1 MNRETW
7 LTHAGSVT
15 DPMTG
20 AVVPPL
26 YAATTFQRDDQY
38 HLPSEHVY
46 ARYGHP
52 LATQVEATLAGLDGG
67 GEALIFN
74 SGLSAMAAL
83 LDTVP
88 TGSNIAIPRVMY
100 HGGRDLVHRREQ
112 QGLLRVVTFEST
124 SAESLQQAMQA
135 EPVDLVW
142 VETMSNPTWDVT
154 DVDAVADVARE
165 GEARLAVDSTVTPP
179 VTFRP
184 LEHGADYVFHSATKY
199 LNGHSDVTAGALV
212 ARDSDERWVDAAE
225 VRKLAGS
232 ILPPFETWL
241 LLRGLRT
248 LHLRF
253 ERSSSNAQLVAE
265 HLDGHDAVE
274 AVSYPGLANHP
285 GHEVARRLFDGGFG
299 GMVSFHV
306 AGDAEAAI
314 RVATRL
320 NVIKPATSLGGVES
334 LIEHRASVE
343 GTGSP
348 VAPNLLRLSIGIEN
362 PDDLVADLDQA
373 LA

>member
-7 LTHAGSVT
+7 LAHAGSVT

-26 YAATTFQRDDQY
+26 HAATTFRRDDQY
-38 HLPSEHVY
+38 RLPSEYVY

-52 LATQVEATLAGLDGG
+52 LSVQTEATLSALDEG
-67 GEALIFN
+67 GEALVFN

-83 LDTVP
+83 LDTLP
-88 TGSNIAIPRVMY
+88 TGAGIAVPEVMY
-100 HGGRDLVHRREQ
+100 HGGRDLVERRRRH
-112 QGLLRVVTFEST
+112 GRLRVATFDST
-124 SAESLQQAMQA
+124 SAESLDRTLR
-135 EPVDLVW
+135 ESSVDLVW
-142 VETMSNPTWDVT
+142 VETISNPTWDVT
-154 DVDAVADVARE
+154 DIEAAAAVAH
-165 GEARLAVDSTVTPP
+165 GGGARLAVDSTVTPP

-199 LNGHSDVTAGALV
+199 LNGHSDVTAGV
-212 ARDSDERWVDAAE
+212 IVCRESDEMWLDAIEA
-225 VRKLAGS
+225 RKLAGS
-232 ILPPFETWL
+232 ILPPFEAWL

-265 HLDGHDAVE
+265 HLERHPAVE
-274 AVSYPGLANHP
+274 TVLYPGLPSHP
-285 GHEVARRLFDGGFG
+285 GHELALRQFETGPG
-299 GMVSFHV
+299 GMLSFLV
-306 AGDAEAAI
+306 AGGAEEAI

-320 NVIKPATSLGGVES
+320 DVIKPATSLGGVES
-334 LIEHRASVE
+334 LVEHRASVQ
-343 GTGSP
+343 GPDSP
-348 VAPNLLRLSIGIEN
+348 VAPTLLRLSIGIED
-362 PDDLVADLDQA
+362 PDDLVADLNQA